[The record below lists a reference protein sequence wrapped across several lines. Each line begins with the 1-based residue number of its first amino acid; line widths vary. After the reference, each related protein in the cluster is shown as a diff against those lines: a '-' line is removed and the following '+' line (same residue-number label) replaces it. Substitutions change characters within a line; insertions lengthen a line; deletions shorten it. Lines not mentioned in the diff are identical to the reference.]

1 MLTDDMTHPTLCL
14 SYIFIYSLFSIS
26 LQFSSDSQVFT
37 LSLLC
42 MRCWVRFWDYGVDKT
57 DLVPT
62 HTQVT
67 QTISLDACEV
77 LVVGDLA
84 VRTTSPLSEES

>member
-1 MLTDDMTHPTLCL
+1 
-14 SYIFIYSLFSIS
+14 
-26 LQFSSDSQVFT
+26 
-37 LSLLC
+37 